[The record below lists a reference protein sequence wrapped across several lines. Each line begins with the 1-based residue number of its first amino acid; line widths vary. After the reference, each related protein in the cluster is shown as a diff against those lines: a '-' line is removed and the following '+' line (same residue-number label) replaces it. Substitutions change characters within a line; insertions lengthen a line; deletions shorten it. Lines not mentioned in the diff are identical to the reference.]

1 MGEKHR
7 DAEPSCCRRPA
18 PVSSLMFMRLLLL
31 LLWTMSA
38 QADFFQ
44 LDSISNV
51 STYYFNYLYCN
62 IWEGDCQ
69 PHQDDATQQGKT
81 RWQSTWLCN
90 LVKSLVWPVL
100 HPHDSLFVVIV
111 PTRDL
116 WAGVPQDYISLLHQ
130 WYCSL
135 GQCCDTGDCRI
146 SNNITGICNIVKTLS
161 FDQSRFSPDT
171 SLQQSVAFSN
181 CFVLFSLTFDMTVY
195 VL

>member
-1 MGEKHR
+1 MEEKHR
-7 DAEPSCCRRPA
+7 DAVLSVCGRPGPA
-18 PVSSLMFMRLLLL
+18 SSLMFMRWLLL

-62 IWEGDCQ
+62 VWEGDCQ

-81 RWQSTWLCN
+81 RRQSTRDYVM
-90 LVKSLVWPVL
+90 LVKSLVCPVL
-100 HPHDSLFVVIV
+100 HPHDSVFVVTV

-116 WAGVPQDYISLLHQ
+116 WAGFPQDYISLLHQ

-135 GQCCDTGDCRI
+135 GQCCDSGDCRI
-146 SNNITGICNIVKTLS
+146 NNNITGICNMCA
-161 FDQSRFSPDT
+161 D
-171 SLQQSVAFSN
+171 
-181 CFVLFSLTFDMTVY
+181 FVQK
-195 VL
+195 